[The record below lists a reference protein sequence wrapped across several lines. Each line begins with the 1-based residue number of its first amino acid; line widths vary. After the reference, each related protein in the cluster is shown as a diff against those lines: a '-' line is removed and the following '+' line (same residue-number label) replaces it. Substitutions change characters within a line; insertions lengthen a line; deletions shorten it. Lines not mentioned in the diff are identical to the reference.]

1 MNFAIFYAFRI
12 LEFQKFSLVICT
24 APNTI
29 TSVYIRGRQRVTRLQ
44 NKKKTVRPL
53 MKGNLLLAMR
63 MEEGAMSEEKQGMQF
78 QKLEDTKKP

>member
-1 MNFAIFYAFRI
+1 
-12 LEFQKFSLVICT
+12 
-24 APNTI
+24 
-29 TSVYIRGRQRVTRLQ
+29 
-44 NKKKTVRPL
+44 